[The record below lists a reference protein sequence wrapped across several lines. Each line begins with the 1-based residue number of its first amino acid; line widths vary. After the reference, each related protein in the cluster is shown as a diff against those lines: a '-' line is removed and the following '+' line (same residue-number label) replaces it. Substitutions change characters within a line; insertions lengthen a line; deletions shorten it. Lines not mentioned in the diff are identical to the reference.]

1 MMTKIMKRVYAI
13 VLFVTMLFT
22 GAIGVSAESL
32 SADTIRQRNY
42 ESTNGY
48 TKLFETFELN
58 GSTANPAYPEEYG
71 GAYIDDNGNLVV
83 QCVEVSANM
92 TREETM
98 FTKAALSEVTGL
110 QTVKTDTVQY
120 SYNQLVI
127 ANNTIGA
134 HIVKVT
140 EESAVSEKARKL
152 EVGTFKGKIVQTA
165 IDAKN
170 NTVVVW
176 LDDVSADSIKAFRK
190 EIYDAPYLVFE
201 LASDERPTL
210 QKTYE
215 AGEGCINGDCYL
227 NGGGSIGF
235 PATFGSYSGFVTAWH
250 CSEPGMNYINGQVY
264 GTRVDGSSTYDYAFI
279 HQTNFTDTVS
289 RGMYDTTKTLKAYS
303 YSYVIQGSAVGRTG
317 CATGYSDGIVTY
329 VGVNNPLGNDLLQ
342 TDCGSEGG
350 DSGGPYFGSPSSST
364 PSIAGIHIGAIRY
377 TDTTYFRGV
386 SYLFDAGYRIPN

>member
-22 GAIGVSAESL
+22 GVIGVSAESL
-32 SADTIRQRNY
+32 SAEAIRQRNY

-92 TREETM
+92 TRGVTM
-98 FTKAALSEVTGL
+98 FTKAALSEVTEL
-110 QTVKTDTVQY
+110 QTVKTETVQY

-127 ANNTIGA
+127 ANNAIGE

-152 EVGTFKGKIVQTA
+152 EVGTFKGEIVQTA

-176 LDDVSADSIKAFRK
+176 LDNVSADSIKAFRK

-215 AGEGCINGDCYL
+215 AGDGLVNSK
-227 NGGGSIGF
+227 GSIGF

-250 CSEPGMNYINGQVY
+250 CSIPGMNYVNGQVY

-289 RGMYDTTKTLKAYS
+289 RGMYDTSKTLKAYS

-317 CATGYSDGIVTY
+317 YTTGYSDGIVTY
-329 VGVNNPLGNDLLQ
+329 VGANNPLGNDLIE
-342 TDCGSEGG
+342 TNCGSEGG

-364 PSIAGIHIGAIRY
+364 PSIAGIHIGAISN